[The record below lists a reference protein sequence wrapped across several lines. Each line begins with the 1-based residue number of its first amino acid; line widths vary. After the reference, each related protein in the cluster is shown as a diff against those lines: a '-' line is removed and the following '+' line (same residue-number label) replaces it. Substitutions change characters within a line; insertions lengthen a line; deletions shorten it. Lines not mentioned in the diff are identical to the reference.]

1 MAGQELLW
9 LSLSVIVAQIQRKE
23 MSPVELT
30 GAVLERL
37 EQLSPRLNAFIT
49 ILGAPALQ
57 AAQQAER
64 GILAGRRCGPLHG
77 VPLAL
82 KDIFAIRGVRTTAGS
97 QVPASM

>member
-9 LSLSVIVAQIQRKE
+9 LSLSDIVAQIQRKE

-49 ILGAPALQ
+49 ILGEPALQ
-57 AAQQAER
+57 VAQQAER
-64 GILAGRRCGPLHG
+64 DILAGRRCGPLHG

-82 KDIFAIRGVRTTAGS
+82 KDIFAVRGVRTTAGS